1 MKDIVERK
9 IRNKEAGLKLKERA
23 VKILANSGYG
33 CFGNTYF
40 EYQDPRVAE
49 LITAF
54 GQYTL
59 KSLVNFVGE
68 DKVLYGDTD
77 SIYLVGANDNIVKV
91 AKSEF
96 GARLEI
102 DNNWKVLFL
111 TSNKKQ
117 YVGLTQEGELVHT
130 TLTGMKSNQPSYY
143 NEVAQK
149 LISKEFL
156 ESFLDKPVEIALEGI
171 IKYLRSTFLELGL
184 GHNLDKLSFS
194 LESREPLYSY
204 ENNCIQRQIYNE
216 ILEDCNG
223 DVELAKS
230 KSEAG
235 RVYKYWKV
243 NAN

>member
-1 MKDIVERK
+1 MKITCKRDPKNKAKKQEPRPWHYWICQNRRGQLAEVMKDLVERK

-33 CFGNTYF
+33 CFGNAYF

-96 GARLEI
+96 GARL
-102 DNNWKVLFL
+102 
-111 TSNKKQ
+111 
-117 YVGLTQEGELVHT
+117 
-130 TLTGMKSNQPSYY
+130 
-143 NEVAQK
+143 
-149 LISKEFL
+149 
-156 ESFLDKPVEIALEGI
+156 
-171 IKYLRSTFLELGL
+171 
-184 GHNLDKLSFS
+184 
-194 LESREPLYSY
+194 
-204 ENNCIQRQIYNE
+204 
-216 ILEDCNG
+216 
-223 DVELAKS
+223 
-230 KSEAG
+230 
-235 RVYKYWKV
+235 
-243 NAN
+243 